1 MPVTPYCKKKNYL
14 LPIFLKYLISLF
26 IDLKIMKKTG
36 KNTLLKLEGLKN
48 LAQQDEFCG
57 LELFEPNVF
66 IGFIF
71 LCIIFILCHSDHAEE
86 RIL

>member
-1 MPVTPYCKKKNYL
+1 MKYISLVFLPSLPG

-48 LAQQDEFCG
+48 LARTDE
-57 LELFEPNVF
+57 LRTV
-66 IGFIF
+66 
-71 LCIIFILCHSDHAEE
+71 IIHNYL
-86 RIL
+86 LYWLL